1 MFMTLLKKELREQ
14 RRTHRLLIF
23 LAAFTLI
30 GLLSPLIARY
40 TPVLLRSIPDLP
52 AGLAE
57 LIPDP
62 SIKDV
67 VDQYLKNFSQIGLLL
82 VVVLTMGLVA
92 QEKERGTA
100 AMLFSKPVR
109 RATFVL
115 GKWLASLSSLLA
127 GLALAAVGCLLYTY
141 ILFGPLPVA
150 DFLALNALL
159 AVFLGVYL
167 TLALAGSTLARSQSM
182 GALAAFVLVVVVLVL
197 GSVPRLG
204 DYMPGQLLAG
214 GHALLMGGSFDAW
227 PALAGSL
234 VLAGLALLG
243 ACLFIEREEL

>member
-1 MFMTLLKKELREQ
+1 MFLTLLKKELREQ

-23 LAAFTLI
+23 VAAFTLI
-30 GLLSPLIARY
+30 GLLSPLVARY

-62 SIKDV
+62 SVKDAL
-67 VDQYLKNFSQIGLLL
+67 DQYVKNFSQIGLLL
-82 VVVLTMGLVA
+82 VIVLSMGLIA

-109 RATFVL
+109 RASFVL
-115 GKWLASLSSLLA
+115 GKWLAALASLLA
-127 GLALAAVGCLLYTY
+127 GLALAATGCLLYTW
-141 ILFGPLPVA
+141 ILFDPLPLA
-150 DFLALNALL
+150 EFLALNALL

-167 TLALAGSTLARSQSM
+167 TLALTGSALARSQAM
-182 GALAAFVLVVVVLVL
+182 GAVAAFGLVVLVLVL

-204 DYMPGQLLAG
+204 DYLPGRLLAG
-214 GHALLMGGSFDAW
+214 GEALVMGGTFEAW
-227 PALAGSL
+227 PALLGSL
-234 VLAGLALLG
+234 ALIGLALLG

>member
-1 MFMTLLKKELREQ
+1 MFLTLLKKELREQ

-23 LAAFTLI
+23 LAAFALI
-30 GLLSPLIARY
+30 GLLSPLAARY
-40 TPVLLRSIPDLP
+40 TPLLLRSIPDIP

-62 SIKDV
+62 TIKDAI
-67 VDQYLKNFSQIGLLL
+67 DQYIKNFSQIGLLL
-82 VVVLTMGLVA
+82 VIVLTMGLVA

-109 RATFVL
+109 RAAFVL

-127 GLALAAVGCLLYTY
+127 GLALAAAGCLLYTF
-141 ILFGPLPVA
+141 ILFEPLPVA

-167 TLALAGSTLARSQSM
+167 TLALAGSALARSQSM
-182 GALAAFVLVVVVLVL
+182 GAVAAFVMVILVL
-197 GSVPRLG
+197 ILGSLPRVG

-214 GHALLMGGSFDAW
+214 GQALVMGGSFDAW

>member
-40 TPVLLRSIPDLP
+40 TPLLLRSIPDLP

-62 SIKDV
+62 TVKDV

-82 VVVLTMGLVA
+82 VIVLTMGLVA

-109 RATFVL
+109 RAAFVL

-127 GLALAAVGCLLYTY
+127 GLVLAAAGCLLYTF
-141 ILFGPLPVA
+141 ILFEPLPVA

-182 GALAAFVLVVVVLVL
+182 AAVAAFILVVLVLVL
-197 GSVPRLG
+197 GSVPWVG
-204 DYMPGQLLAG
+204 DYMPGKLLAG
-214 GHALLMGGSFDAW
+214 GQSLLMGGSFDAW
-227 PALAGSL
+227 PALVGSL

-243 ACLFIEREEL
+243 ACLYIEREEL

>member
-1 MFMTLLKKELREQ
+1 MFLTLLKKELREQ

-23 LAAFTLI
+23 VAAFTLI
-30 GLLSPLIARY
+30 GLLSPLVARY

-62 SIKDV
+62 SVKDAL
-67 VDQYLKNFSQIGLLL
+67 DQYVKNFSQIGLLL
-82 VVVLTMGLVA
+82 VIVLSMGLIA

-109 RATFVL
+109 RASFVL
-115 GKWLASLSSLLA
+115 GKWLAALSSLLA
-127 GLALAAVGCLLYTY
+127 GLALAAAGCLLYTW
-141 ILFGPLPVA
+141 ILFEPLPLA
-150 DFLALNALL
+150 EFLALNALL

-167 TLALAGSTLARSQSM
+167 TLALTGSALARSQSM
-182 GALAAFVLVVVVLVL
+182 GAVAAFGLVVLVLVL

-204 DYMPGQLLAG
+204 DYLPGRLLAG
-214 GHALLMGGSFDAW
+214 GEALVMGGTFEAW

-234 VLAGLALLG
+234 ALIGLALLG